1 MTAVMTLSGRLWPL
15 LAPRPDDVVWPDIA
29 ESLAKIC
36 RFGGH
41 TRLHYSVA
49 QHSVLV
55 ADLLPPALRAY
66 GLLHDAHEAFL
77 GDITRPM
84 RMALAALGEGAALDE
99 LTRRADA
106 AIHAA
111 AGLPWPLSPADE
123 AAVKAA
129 DTIALATEARDLM
142 MGRQGFW
149 DFLPPPHRRVITP
162 AAWPKAMDLFNERL
176 TRLGIPPAGGSAI

>member
-1 MTAVMTLSGRLWPL
+1 MTEVMTVSGGLWSL
-15 LAPRPDDVVWPDIA
+15 LAPRADAVIWPDIA

-41 TRLHYSVA
+41 ARHHYSVA

-77 GDITRPM
+77 GDVTRPLK
-84 RMALAALGEGAALDE
+84 RALATLGEGRAMAE

-111 AGLPWPLSPADE
+111 AHLPWPLSAADA

-129 DTIALATEARDLM
+129 DNIALATEARDLM
-142 MGRQGFW
+142 AAKPGVW

-162 AAWPKAMDLFNERL
+162 WPWPKAMDAFTDRL
-176 TRLGIPPAGGSAI
+176 ATCGIIDHA